1 MITAGGAG
9 YGGCVGEPRITLVGR
24 DGCHLC
30 DDAREVVRRVA
41 EDTGAGWV
49 ELDVDDDPDLLRQYG
64 EMVPVV
70 LVDGSQHDFYRVD
83 ERRLRDA
90 LQGRRLGVFRPR
102 RG

>member
-1 MITAGGAG
+1 VPTSDER
-9 YGGCVGEPRITLVGR
+9 VPRITLVGR

-41 EDTGAGWV
+41 DDTGAGGL
-49 ELDVDDDPDLLRQYG
+49 EQRVDDDPDLLRRYG

-70 LVDGSQHDFYRVD
+70 LVDGTQHGFYTVD
-83 ERRLRDA
+83 EDRLRAA
-90 LQGRRLGVFRPR
+90 LDGRRAGRWGRR

>member
-1 MITAGGAG
+1 M
-9 YGGCVGEPRITLVGR
+9 GEQPRITLVGR

-30 DDAREVVRRVA
+30 EDARAVVRKVA
-41 EDTGAGWV
+41 ADTGVGWV